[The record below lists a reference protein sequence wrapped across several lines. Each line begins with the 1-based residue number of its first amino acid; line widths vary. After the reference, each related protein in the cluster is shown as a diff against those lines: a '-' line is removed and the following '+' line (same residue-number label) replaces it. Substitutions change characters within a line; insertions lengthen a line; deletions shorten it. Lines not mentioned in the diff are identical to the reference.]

1 MSKLTHID
9 DKGDARMVDV
19 SGKDTTTR
27 TAMAE
32 AIVRMKADTLAL
44 VMEGTAPKG
53 DVLAVARVAGIM
65 AAKKTSEL
73 IPLCHPLPISGV
85 TVECE
90 PDEALSLIRV
100 LASVKVSG
108 QTGVE
113 MEALTAATVAALT
126 IYDMLKA
133 VERGIV
139 IESVRLLS
147 KEGGKSGSYRAGKS
161 ETATVGGR
169 ARVVRRASAATGPV
183 RRSHVRV
190 KPAEIMNEVAG
201 RKPPS
206 DHNAKREAFRK
217 FMASRGLTAHAWAK
231 DAGLAVG
238 AIYSFLH
245 GRTHALTKAEEEKLA
260 RAADVSPDDL
270 YRG

>member
-19 SGKDTTTR
+19 SGKDTTVR

-32 AIVRMKADTLAL
+32 AIVRMKPETLAL
-44 VMEGTAPKG
+44 VLDGTAPKG
-53 DVLAVARVAGIM
+53 DVLATARVAGIM

-85 TVECE
+85 TVACE
-90 PDEALSLIRV
+90 PDEEGSLIRI
-100 LASVKVSG
+100 LASVKVAG
-108 QTGVE
+108 PTGVE
-113 MEALTAATVAALT
+113 MEALTAASIAALT

-139 IESVRLLS
+139 IESVRLIS
-147 KEGGKSGSYRAGKS
+147 KDGGKSGSFRADK
-161 ETATVGGR
+161 ADKQAAGR
-169 ARVVRRASAATGPV
+169 GSVVRRASAPPGPV
-183 RRSHVRV
+183 RRGRLRP
-190 KPAEIMNEVAG
+190 KPVEIMNEVAL

-206 DHNAKREAFRK
+206 DHNARREALRK
-217 FMASRGLTAHAWAK
+217 FMSNRGLTAHAWAK
-231 DAGLAVG
+231 DAGLEVG

-245 GRTHALTKAEEEKLA
+245 GRTHALTKSQEEKLA
-260 RAADVSPDDL
+260 RAADVAPEDL

>member
-19 SGKDTTTR
+19 SGKDTTAR

-32 AIVRMKADTLAL
+32 AIVRMKPDTLAL

-53 DVLAVARVAGIM
+53 DVLATARVAGIM

-85 TVECE
+85 TVACE
-90 PDEALSLIRV
+90 PDEESSLIRV
-100 LASVKVSG
+100 LASVKVAG

-113 MEALTAATVAALT
+113 MEALTAASVAALT

-147 KEGGKSGSYRAGKS
+147 KEGGKSGAYRAAKA
-161 ETATVGGR
+161 ETPARGR
-169 ARVVRRASAATGPV
+169 AVSRASSAAAPVRRARLRAKPV
-183 RRSHVRV
+183 
-190 KPAEIMNEVAG
+190 EITSDGV

-206 DHNAKREAFRK
+206 DHNARREALRR

-231 DAGLAVG
+231 DAGLPVG

-245 GRTHALTKAEEEKLA
+245 GRSHTLTKAEEEKLA